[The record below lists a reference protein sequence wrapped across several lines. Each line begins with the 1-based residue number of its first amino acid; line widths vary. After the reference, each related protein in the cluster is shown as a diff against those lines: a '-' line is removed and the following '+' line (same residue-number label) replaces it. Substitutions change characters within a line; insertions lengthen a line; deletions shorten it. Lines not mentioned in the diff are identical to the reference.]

1 MVKGWSCLFTPVGL
15 VVLGAGPPCQGVS
28 GLNCDRKGALRDHR
42 SNLYVHVRRVRQLV
56 AEAFPWAQVHCLMES
71 VQSIDSSDR
80 ALMSQDFGEQP
91 CPIDAL
97 GVSLARRPRLYWIT
111 WQLQSGE
118 GALVHT
124 PEQPGWECYGTVD
137 LQGKVNPSVY
147 LTPGWTGASDQPL
160 PTFTTARPRAAPG
173 RRPAGLDKLTAAE
186 RQQWEQD
193 SFRFPPY
200 QYQTCFQ
207 LQRGNAQH
215 LVSNIRFTVCPR
227 TCKAVCSIR
236 IPD

>member
-1 MVKGWSCLFTPVGL
+1 M
-15 VVLGAGPPCQGVS
+15 
-28 GLNCDRKGALRDHR
+28 
-42 SNLYVHVRRVRQLV
+42 V

-91 CPIDAL
+91 CPIDVL

-118 GALVHT
+118 GAQVHT

-137 LQGKVNPSVY
+137 PQGKVNPSVY
-147 LTPGWTGASDQPL
+147 LTPGWTRASD
-160 PTFTTARPRAAPG
+160 
-173 RRPAGLDKLTAAE
+173 
-186 RQQWEQD
+186 
-193 SFRFPPY
+193 
-200 QYQTCFQ
+200 QTCFQ

>member
-1 MVKGWSCLFTPVGL
+1 
-15 VVLGAGPPCQGVS
+15 
-28 GLNCDRKGALRDHR
+28 
-42 SNLYVHVRRVRQLV
+42 
-56 AEAFPWAQVHCLMES
+56 
-71 VQSIDSSDR
+71 
-80 ALMSQDFGEQP
+80 MSQDFGEQP

-118 GALVHT
+118 GAQVHT

-173 RRPAGLDKLTAAE
+173 RRPSWA
-186 RQQWEQD
+186 RQAYGGRKATMGTG
-193 SFRFPPY
+193 FLP
-200 QYQTCFQ
+200 
-207 LQRGNAQH
+207 
-215 LVSNIRFTVCPR
+215 VSPL
-227 TCKAVCSIR
+227 S
-236 IPD
+236 IPDLLSTSAGKCSALGQQYTLHCLPKNLQGSVQHQDTRLEPTGQTAGMRLW